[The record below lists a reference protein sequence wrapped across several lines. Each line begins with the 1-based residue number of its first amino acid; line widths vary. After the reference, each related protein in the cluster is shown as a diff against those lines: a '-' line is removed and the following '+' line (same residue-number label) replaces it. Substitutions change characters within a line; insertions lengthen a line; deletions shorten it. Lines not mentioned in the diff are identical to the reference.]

1 VNRPLF
7 LVLATLILAAC
18 KENLSPPPVT
28 GLGRDTVGPAILFSP
43 SHDTTVDSV
52 GTLLIAVS
60 ATDQSGIKLVDFLL
74 VPPSF
79 GFPTQAPLDTVYAS
93 FYPVHLATF
102 KHSSFRFY
110 VRSTDVLDHETITD
124 TVLVTVR

>member
-28 GLGRDTVGPAILFSP
+28 GLGKDTVGPAVVLSP

-52 GTLLIAVS
+52 GILLIAVNAS
-60 ATDQSGIKLVDFLL
+60 DQSGIKLVDFLL

-93 FYPVHLATF
+93 FYPVQLGNF

-110 VRSTDVLDHETITD
+110 VRSTDVLDHVTITD

>member
-1 VNRPLF
+1 MNRPLF

-28 GLGRDTVGPAILFSP
+28 GLGKDTVGPAVQLSP
-43 SHDTTVDSV
+43 AHDTTVDST
-52 GTLLIAVS
+52 GTMLIAVN
-60 ATDQSGIKLVDFLL
+60 ATDPSGIKQVDFLL

-79 GFPTQAPLDTVYAS
+79 GFPTQAPLDTVYAAL
-93 FYPVHLATF
+93 YPMPLGNF
-102 KHSSFRFY
+102 KHSSFRFF
-110 VRSTDVLDHETITD
+110 VRMTDVLDHETITD

>member
-1 VNRPLF
+1 MNRPLF

-28 GLGRDTVGPAILFSP
+28 GLGKDTVGPAIVLRP
-43 SHDTTVDSV
+43 AHDTTVDST
-52 GTLLIAVS
+52 GTLLIAVN
-60 ATDQSGIKLVDFLL
+60 ATDQSGIKQVEFLL

-79 GFPTQAPLDTVYAS
+79 GFPTQSPLDTVYAS
-93 FYPVHLATF
+93 FYPIQLAGF
-102 KHSSFRFY
+102 KHSTFRFY

-124 TVLVTVR
+124 TVVVTVR

>member
-7 LVLATLILAAC
+7 LALATLVLAAC
-18 KENLSPPPVT
+18 KENLSPPPQI
-28 GLGRDTVGPAILFSP
+28 GLGKDTVGPAVVLSP

-52 GTLLIAVS
+52 GILLVAVN

-74 VPPSF
+74 VPPAF

-93 FYPVHLATF
+93 FYPVQLGTF

-110 VRSTDVLDHETITD
+110 VRSTDVLDHVTITD